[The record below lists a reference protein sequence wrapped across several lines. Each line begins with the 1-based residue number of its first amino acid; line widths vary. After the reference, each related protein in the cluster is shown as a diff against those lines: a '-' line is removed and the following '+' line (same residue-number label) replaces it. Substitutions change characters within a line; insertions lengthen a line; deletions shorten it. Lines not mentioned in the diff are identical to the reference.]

1 MSIKGN
7 TDSIVVRFHSWIFI
21 QSEESSDANTKL
33 FKEDDDEAM
42 YKNLCEIRLC
52 DLISVSLYFIILGF
66 PCCRSDAKRLT
77 VWDKND
83 CVLLFFSRCTM
94 LVEAAQTAELRELVK
109 SSPRLSKISHFHL
122 SYHSW
127 IVLK

>member
-21 QSEESSDANTKL
+21 QSEESSDANSKL

-42 YKNLCEIRLC
+42 YKNPCEIRLC

-66 PCCRSDAKRLT
+66 PSCLSDAKRRT

-83 CVLLFFSRCTM
+83 CVLLFFLHRTTS
-94 LVEAAQTAELRELVK
+94 VEAAQTAELREPVK
-109 SSPRLSKISHFHL
+109 SSPRLNKIPISIFPITL
-122 SYHSW
+122 G
-127 IVLK
+127 LC